1 MGWFNW
7 GGTGPLHDK
16 VTLQHFQHA
25 RCMESLLPWLSDI
38 AGSDRA
44 ALYLV
49 LMAAQLQFNGGA
61 SPSSMFAFLKSC
73 YPLCRDKIALKEL
86 KSDLNALNTDFKTAF
101 LQGWRD
107 QGSLR
112 GSHTDPSSPVCGVM
126 ADLSAHPARPQAVEM
141 LQCKDVS
148 ETLQGETG
156 HGLIWI
162 VVSPEDLRPLYF
174 MPAPFTDG
182 LIDYVKTGRLLR
194 EAGFEGD
201 ITLFDAISGEELKGL
216 SFGALALGE
225 RIYSVQ
231 WLEPEGLSREARKTA
246 LRFCK
251 EHGPEFLTE
260 PLYEDACMGSCDY
273 DLGDGREGR
282 MLLFDNETRRAFMS
296 QENRFKDSPIRNPD
310 ERMLLGGFNAHIT
323 TNPRLEPET
332 VEAVSR
338 LTVTFNQALRYTY
351 MRNTRLL
358 QNMECTPFVKVLLLM
373 LSLAPWAD
381 CVHAATLYSRQT
393 LQRAEKVLG
402 VLQRQ
407 VTPVNGGWKLPSLED
422 GEARF
427 VQAAGWK
434 EWFES
439 AFSA

>member
-1 MGWFNW
+1 MGWFNR

-25 RCMESLLPWLSDI
+25 KCMESLLPWLGTI
-38 AGSDRA
+38 AGSERA
-44 ALYLV
+44 ALHLA

-61 SPSSMFAFLKSC
+61 SPSSLYAFLKSC
-73 YPLCRDKIALKEL
+73 YPLCRDKVVLKDLKADLKALSDTF
-86 KSDLNALNTDFKTAF
+86 KSAF
-101 LQGWRD
+101 LTGWRE
-107 QGSLR
+107 QASLSGSKWQ
-112 GSHTDPSSPVCGVM
+112 PSSPVMAVM
-126 ADLSAHPARPQAVEM
+126 ADLSAHPTRPQAVEM

-148 ETLQGETG
+148 ETLRGETG

-162 VVSPEDLRPLYF
+162 VVSPEDLRPLCF

-182 LIDYVKTGRLLR
+182 LLDYVKTGQLLR
-194 EAGFEGD
+194 EAGFEGE
-201 ITLFDAISGEELKGL
+201 ITLFDAINGEELKGL
-216 SFGALALGE
+216 DFGALSLGE
-225 RIYSVQ
+225 GIYTVQ
-231 WLEPEGLSREARKTA
+231 WLEPEGLSREERKTA

-251 EHGPEFLTE
+251 EHGPEFLTA
-260 PLYEDACMGSCDY
+260 PLYEDGYMGSCDY
-273 DLGDGREGR
+273 ALGDGREGR
-282 MLLFDNETRRAFMS
+282 MLLFDNETRRSFMS

-310 ERMLLGGFNAHIT
+310 ERMLLGGFSAHIT

-338 LTVTFNQALRYTY
+338 LTVTFNQALRYMY
-351 MRNTRLL
+351 MRNMRLL
-358 QNMECTPFVKVLLLM
+358 QNMECAPFVKVLLLM
-373 LSLAPWAD
+373 LSLAPWAG

-393 LQRAEKVLG
+393 QTRADKVLG

-407 VTPVNGGWKLPSLED
+407 VTPVNGGWKLPSLE
-422 GEARF
+422 GEEARF